1 MRLGESVWHVFMN
14 DVLAEVSRVICG
26 WTLYDLV
33 GDLSCLLTPALVIRV
48 PRTAGSLSEG
58 GEQ

>member
-1 MRLGESVWHVFMN
+1 MKLGEAVWHVFMN
-14 DVLAEVSRVICG
+14 EVLAEVSRVICG
-26 WTLYDLV
+26 WTLCDLL
-33 GDLSCLLTPALVIRV
+33 GDLSCLLSPALVIRV